1 MKTIRPLRWL
11 KLVVLSISFTLLAL
25 PASASLILSDIYI
38 FGDSLSDTGNTRATV
53 PLGSFGPV
61 AALAGYGPNG
71 RFSNGN
77 LWHEYLADELGLAS
91 SRSTGGGNN
100 FAYGGARID
109 NTSGVSTGVLNQ
121 YNQYLNRLNGASF
134 DTDAL
139 YVAWAGGNDMRDL
152 VGAASPL
159 MMVTSII
166 GNFQLMLT
174 DMIARG
180 AMTLLVPNL
189 PDLGSIP
196 EFASTTDS
204 QSGTEVSL
212 LWNDLLEEMLIDLSK
227 QSLAQIYMLDVYSI
241 FDSILANP
249 LSEGFTNTTDEC
261 RSVTGGIL
269 AAERSCANASQY
281 VFWDEI
287 HPTTRAHSILGRE
300 AYALLANGA
309 TVYQQVPEPAGI
321 ALFVLAM
328 VYLVRRQQFH

>member
-1 MKTIRPLRWL
+1 
-11 KLVVLSISFTLLAL
+11 
-25 PASASLILSDIYI
+25 
-38 FGDSLSDTGNTRATV
+38 
-53 PLGSFGPV
+53 
-61 AALAGYGPNG
+61 
-71 RFSNGN
+71 
-77 LWHEYLADELGLAS
+77 
-91 SRSTGGGNN
+91 
-100 FAYGGARID
+100 
-109 NTSGVSTGVLNQ
+109 
-121 YNQYLNRLNGASF
+121 
-134 DTDAL
+134 
-139 YVAWAGGNDMRDL
+139 
-152 VGAASPL
+152 

-261 RSVTGGIL
+261 
-269 AAERSCANASQY
+269 
-281 VFWDEI
+281 
-287 HPTTRAHSILGRE
+287 
-300 AYALLANGA
+300 
-309 TVYQQVPEPAGI
+309 
-321 ALFVLAM
+321 
-328 VYLVRRQQFH
+328 